1 MFPRS
6 APHHSGLL
14 DLDGQQVYWEESGD
28 PAGIPALYLHG
39 GPGSGLRDGGYRT
52 KLDPERFRIVA
63 LDQRGCGR
71 STPLAN
77 DPRHDLDGNT
87 TQRLIADLEALR
99 VHLGVEA
106 WAVNGA
112 RVAVAAP
119 WVVLLLMS
127 TQSDVIQRYRSTTGT
142 LILAFGAVTCVVAYR
157 VMMRIGRLPTER
169 RILS

>member
-1 MFPRS
+1 M
-6 APHHSGLL
+6 
-14 DLDGQQVYWEESGD
+14 
-28 PAGIPALYLHG
+28 LYLHG

-99 VHLGVEA
+99 AHLGVEA
-106 WAVNGA
+106 WALNG
-112 RVAVAAP
+112 VS
-119 WVVLLLMS
+119 WGS
-127 TQSDVIQRYRSTTGT
+127 T
-142 LILAFGAVTCVVAYR
+142 LALAYAQAHPD
-157 VMMRIGRLPTER
+157 GC
-169 RILS
+169 SGSC